1 MKLKLFIGRDTRDVE
16 RQVNAWR
23 EEFPEFEIIKSET
36 TVSYHTIPDT
46 SGANQLQQR
55 ISIAIWYGDRPSHVL
70 SAASPHRPRNA
81 N

>member
-1 MKLKLFIGRDTRDVE
+1 MKLKLFIGGDTREVE

-23 EEFPEFEIIKSET
+23 KESPGFEIIKSET
-36 TVSYHTIPDT
+36 TISYHTIPDP

-55 ISIAIWYGDRPSHVL
+55 ISIAIWYAEGPAPLL
-70 SAASPHRPRNA
+70 SPMPPHQPRTA